1 MRQFGVQLGA
11 KPPVLKTP
19 KPVRDNAASES
30 DNTAGTSPDS
40 EETTMT
46 PTTTTITSAT
56 TTARL
61 TTATPNSKRKK
72 LEDELG
78 LEAGQADGDFFC
90 APDDADEDDE
100 MQTE

>member
-1 MRQFGVQLGA
+1 MV
-11 KPPVLKTP
+11 P
-19 KPVRDNAASES
+19 
-30 DNTAGTSPDS
+30 
-40 EETTMT
+40 
-46 PTTTTITSAT
+46 
-56 TTARL
+56 TARL

-100 MQTE
+100 MQAE